1 MQTLTINIQDGFIQ
15 DFLSIIEHYK
25 GKIQIQKDKNLE
37 YDPYFY
43 ERKKQLQQDISDI
56 DSGEIE
62 MLSQEQYDKE
72 MNSFFTE
79 LKSKYNN

>member
-1 MQTLTINIQDGFIQ
+1 MQTLTIKIEDGFIQ
-15 DFLSIIEHYK
+15 DFLSIVEHYK

-43 ERKKQLQQDISDI
+43 ERKQQLQQDITDI
-56 DSGEIE
+56 DSGKIE

-79 LKSKYNN
+79 LKSKYTN